1 MIRLLA
7 PAAGESFLDLTVG
20 CGGHA
25 AAIAERIGA
34 EGRIVGIDRDPDALE
49 LARTALVGRGPVLL
63 RGSFGEL
70 GSLRRSLPVPAFDL
84 VLADLGVSSLQLDS
98 ESRGFGFRRE
108 GPLDMR
114 MDPTV
119 GSSAEEYVNHTEVGE
134 LARVIAEYGEE
145 RHARRVADEIVRAR
159 RGRTIRTTVELA
171 ELVRRVVP
179 RRRADAIDPATRT
192 FQAIRI
198 AVNGELDALDH
209 LLAHFDPLLL
219 PGGRFAVI
227 SYHSLEDRRVKLAFR
242 SRGGEGDHE
251 LLTPRAIRPTSAEVA
266 RNPRSRS
273 ARLRVI
279 ARRGGGAS

>member
-179 RRRADAIDPATRT
+179 RRRADAIDRQPA
-192 FQAIRI
+192 
-198 AVNGELDALDH
+198 
-209 LLAHFDPLLL
+209 PSK
-219 PGGRFAVI
+219 RFASQSTANSTRWTTSSHTSI
-227 SYHSLEDRRVKLAFR
+227 LCF
-242 SRGGEGDHE
+242 SRGGDSPSSPI
-251 LLTPRAIRPTSAEVA
+251 TP
-266 RNPRSRS
+266 SRT
-273 ARLRVI
+273 
-279 ARRGGGAS
+279 GA